1 MPDITLITYGGSLV
15 TPQHDALMADA
26 ELSGNGI
33 LYGCEVS
40 APSANQLHI
49 TQGVGV
55 IYGREFEIAE
65 HNINVESPQS
75 GSLSGQVLIR
85 LALSAPAPISIEV
98 ETAQTLTPLEDNAD
112 INTNTAHVTEM
123 QLATFTIDI
132 NGISN
137 VTQTAPQIERMPEVV
152 SSLKSRL
159 AELETDSGWK
169 TIGSYIVYRVINNIV
184 YLRVRQSGGTV
195 RQNGYSFGTLPA
207 AIAPVFSLAEA
218 NVYGV
223 GRVFINQN
231 HTVTFETSSAA
242 EKSDYIQATFVYPL
256 G

>member
-33 LYGCEVS
+33 FYGCEVS

-137 VTQTAPQIERMPEVV
+137 VNQTVSQIERLPEII
-152 SSLKSRL
+152 SSLRSD
-159 AELETDSGWK
+159 TGWK
-169 TIGSYIVYRVINNIV
+169 SIGNYCVYRKVGKWV
-184 YLRVRQSGGTV
+184 FLRYRLTGQESHNTGDALLTV
-195 RQNGYSFGTLPA
+195 PA
-207 AIAPVFSLAEA
+207 AIKPAFLCIERNAYDAGGWCTLSPTTGVLEFSTNGNPVS
-218 NVYGV
+218 YIGV
-223 GRVFINQN
+223 EFN
-231 HTVTFETSSAA
+231 
-242 EKSDYIQATFVYPL
+242 YPI
-256 G
+256 

>member
-40 APSANQLHI
+40 VPSANQLHI
-49 TQGVGV
+49 THGVGV

-85 LALSAPAPISIEV
+85 LALSAPTPISIEV

-137 VTQTAPQIERMPEVV
+137 VRQTAPQIERMPDVV
-152 SSLKSRL
+152 SSLNSRL

-195 RQNGYSFGTLPA
+195 RQSGFSFGTLPA

-223 GRVFINQN
+223 GRIFINQD
-231 HTVTFETSSAA
+231 HSVTFETSLSS
-242 EKSDYIQATFVYPL
+242 ETSNYIQASFVYPL
-256 G
+256 R

>member
-85 LALSAPAPISIEV
+85 LALSAPTPISIEV

-137 VTQTAPQIERMPEVV
+137 VRQTAPQIERMPE
-152 SSLKSRL
+152 LKSRI
-159 AELETDSGWK
+159 AELESDTGWK
-169 TIGSYIVYRVINNIV
+169 SIGNYCVYRKVGKWV
-184 YLRVRQSGGTV
+184 FLRYRLTGQESHKAGDALLTV
-195 RQNGYSFGTLPA
+195 PA
-207 AIAPVFSLAEA
+207 AIKPAFLCIERNAYDAGGWCTLSPTTGVLEFNTNGNPVT
-218 NVYGV
+218 YIGV
-223 GRVFINQN
+223 EFN
-231 HTVTFETSSAA
+231 
-242 EKSDYIQATFVYPL
+242 YPI
-256 G
+256 

>member
-85 LALSAPAPISIEV
+85 LALSAPTPISIEV

-137 VTQTAPQIERMPEVV
+137 VRQTAPQIERMPDVV
-152 SSLKSRL
+152 SSLNSRL

-195 RQNGYSFGTLPA
+195 RHHGYSFGTLPSEV
-207 AIAPVFSLAEA
+207 APLYSLAEA

-223 GRVFINQN
+223 GRIFINQD
-231 HTVTFETSSAA
+231 HSVTFETSS
-242 EKSDYIQATFVYPL
+242 ESESSNYIQGTFVYPL